1 MSAAEQ
7 KVIKVLIVED
17 SPTVAEFLT
26 HVLEADPRIQVIGT
40 AFDCQLALEAIQRTK
55 PEVIAMEINMP
66 QLNGFQVTRRIMEM
80 CPIPI
85 VIFGGSNADEVRTNF
100 KAIEAGALAV
110 VARPS
115 GMGRPDHEATAKEFV
130 ETVKLMSE
138 VKVVRRRPQTSRM
151 PAVVHNG
158 AVLPVPPKGPRVKA
172 VAIGAS
178 TGGPLVLQTILRGLP
193 QSLPVPVLIVQH
205 ISPGFVQGFVDR
217 GEQRPDREV
226 DGFVEWLSSSSG
238 FNVRVP
244 TDGEYL
250 NPGQAYVA
258 PDNLHMG
265 VRAGN
270 RIYLT
275 KDGRENGMRPSVSF
289 LFRSVK
295 DVFGS
300 GTVGVLLTGM
310 GRDGVEELK
319 RLRDAGAI
327 TIAQDEET
335 CVVRGMPTQAIKAG
349 AATLVLPPDGI
360 ANALAAIVT
369 KS

>member
-7 KVIKVLIVED
+7 KIVKVLIVED
-17 SPTVAEFLT
+17 SPTDAEFLT
-26 HVLEADPRIQVIGT
+26 GVLDADPQIRVIGT
-40 AFDCQLALEAIQRTK
+40 ASDCQLALEAIRGTK
-55 PEVIAMEINMP
+55 PDVIALDINMP
-66 QLNGFQVTRRIMEM
+66 KLNGFQVTCRIMEM
-80 CPIPI
+80 CPTPI

-205 ISPGFVQGFVDR
+205 ISPGFVH
-217 GEQRPDREV
+217 
-226 DGFVEWLSSSSG
+226 GFVEWLSSSSG

-319 RLRDAGAI
+319 RLRDAGAV

>member
-80 CPIPI
+80 CPTPI

-100 KAIEAGALAV
+100 QAIEAGALAV

-115 GMGRPDHEATAKEFV
+115 GMGHPDHEATAKEFV
-130 ETVKLMSE
+130 ETVKMMSE
-138 VKVVRRRPQTSRM
+138 VKVVRRWPQKSRV
-151 PAVVHNG
+151 PVVFHKG
-158 AVLPVPPKGPRVKA
+158 PVLPVPPKGA
-172 VAIGAS
+172 CAQAIAIGAS

-193 QSLPVPVLIVQH
+193 QNLPAPILIVQH
-205 ISPGFVQGFVDR
+205 ISPGFVH
-217 GEQRPDREV
+217 
-226 DGFVEWLSSSSG
+226 GFVEWLSSSSG

-265 VRAGN
+265 VRACN

-319 RLRDAGAI
+319 RLRDAGAM

-360 ANALAAIVT
+360 ANMLAAIVT